1 MAYPNSA
8 ITTRAL
14 LQDYCLRRLGHP
26 VIEINVDDEQIS
38 DRMDDALEYF
48 AEYHF
53 DGVEKVFLKHKITQV
68 DIDNEY
74 IDMTDPDSDVSGQ
87 EYPDGG
93 PVLSVRRVLPVANFN
108 AFQTGFFN
116 EEFQL
121 RLNDLNTFTGSSLI
135 NWSMSLSNF
144 SMVDYLFT
152 VNPTVLFN
160 RRQNKLFI
168 ETDWANK
175 FDVDDFL
182 IVECYRILDPT
193 TNVEVYNDLF
203 LKKYC
208 TALIKRQWGENLKKF
223 EGVQLPGGVTLNG
236 KTIYDEAVEEIT
248 KIEEEMNLKWELPP
262 DGFYG

>member
-1 MAYPNSA
+1 MAYPDSA
-8 ITTRAL
+8 ITTRTL

-26 VIEINVDDEQIS
+26 VIEINVDDEQVS
-38 DRMDDALEYF
+38 DRIDDALEFF

-53 DGVEKVFLKHKITQV
+53 DGVEKVFLKHTITQD
-68 DIDNEY
+68 DIDNEN
-74 IDMTDPDSDVSGQ
+74 IAMSDPADPV
-87 EYPDGG
+87 GG
-93 PVLSVRRVLPVANFN
+93 PVIGIRRVLPVPNFN

-121 RLNDLNTFTGSSLI
+121 RLQDLNTFTGSSLI
-135 NWSMSLSNF
+135 NWQMSLQNF
-144 SMVDYLFT
+144 SMVDHLFT

-168 ETDWANK
+168 ETDWAQK
-175 FDVDDFL
+175 FDAGDWL
-182 IVECYRILDPT
+182 IIEAYRVLDPT
-193 TNVEVYNDLF
+193 TNTEVYNDLF

-236 KTIYDEAVEEIT
+236 KTIYDEAVDEIN

-262 DGFYG
+262 DGFIA